1 MNFDSF
7 SAAKKTIET
16 FEESEWFGIDKYWL
30 SVDYEIGWEAKD
42 GRSELDEWVE

>member
-30 SVDYEIGWEAKD
+30 SVGYEIVVEAKD
-42 GRSELDEWVE
+42 GKREFEGEME